1 MNTASIVLVA
11 TGAVLLNIIM
21 GIFERKTTKGEFVQE
36 CSLDEGVTEDD
47 ENREVRLAN
56 N

>member
-21 GIFERKTTKGEFVQE
+21 GIFERKTTKGAHHQNSARGFF
-36 CSLDEGVTEDD
+36 DMG
-47 ENREVRLAN
+47 NRDYVDG
-56 N
+56 